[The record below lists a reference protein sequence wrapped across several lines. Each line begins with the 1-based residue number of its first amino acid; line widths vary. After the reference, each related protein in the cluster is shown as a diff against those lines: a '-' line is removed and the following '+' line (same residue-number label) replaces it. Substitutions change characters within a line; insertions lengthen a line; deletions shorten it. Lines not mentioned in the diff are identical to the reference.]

1 MYLPQSPSQAQGDDL
16 GAEFGSHK
24 DTSLVRQ
31 SASLRSRPT
40 PPTRGGN
47 SFTFTPPQDVRL
59 PTEVSPKSRVPPLAV
74 AAADTVPDVK
84 TNKNMPKSQPLQMP
98 SNQAPKPAAT
108 SSKRRICLQYQQ
120 DDNPRSDLL
129 TLAGGQGAPV
139 VVQMIAAGGRAEQAG
154 VKPGAVIVAIN
165 GSTAFQNF
173 PAWQVRAIIQPPA
186 NVEVEQEMQLSP
198 ASPRCKEI
206 RLTRKSELQLGIAPK
221 GGAWHPKD
229 NVMLAEEVIF
239 KPRTAPLWLSS
250 FDRAE
255 GQDRPASPIY
265 ELRRPEAHRLVN
277 NAVRNAWDTVSKQE
291 KHVSRVPRGSRARS
305 SSPYCGLETCLPQWS
320 SGGNVWRWDPGPPVM
335 ASNGTQGRLSP
346 RRPPQAQGPSPWNAN
361 EAGAPPQLPLSGR
374 GAPWNSDDSSP
385 LRWVSPVFAP
395 FLGYSNAC
403 SPNSRRG
410 PRSPSNSPRNR
421 SSSPKPMKARGDVE
435 DVIDLELPAVI
446 QPSFSCDDDE
456 SSGVLL
462 QHQL

>member
-1 MYLPQSPSQAQGDDL
+1 MFLPQSPRQAQGDDL
-16 GAEFGSHK
+16 PMEFGEHK

-31 SASLRSRPT
+31 SASLRSRPS

-59 PTEVSPKSRVPPLAV
+59 PTEVSPRRLPGRGE
-74 AAADTVPDVK
+74 DTVPDVK
-84 TNKNMPKSQPLQMP
+84 TNKMMPKSPPLQMP
-98 SNQAPKPAAT
+98 SNAVPKPAGAN
-108 SSKRRICLQYQQ
+108 KRRISLRYTEE
-120 DDNPRSDLL
+120 DNPRSDLL
-129 TLAGGQGAPV
+129 TLAGGQGNPV
-139 VVQMIAAGGRAEQAG
+139 VVQMIAAGGRAEHAG

-186 NVEVEQEMQLSP
+186 TVDLEQEMQLSP

-221 GGAWHPKD
+221 SGAWHPKD
-229 NVMLAEEVIF
+229 SVMLAEEVIF

-250 FDRAE
+250 FDGE
-255 GQDRPASPIY
+255 GRQRPASPIY

-277 NAVRNAWDTVSKQE
+277 NAVRTAWDTVSKQAE
-291 KHVSRVPRGSRARS
+291 HVSRVPRGSRSQS
-305 SSPYCGLETCLPQWS
+305 SSPYCGLETCLPAWS
-320 SGGNVWRWDPGPPVM
+320 NGNGGNAWKWDPNAGM
-335 ASNGTQGRLSP
+335 LSP
-346 RRPPQAQGPSPWNAN
+346 RRAPQAPQAQSPASPL
-361 EAGAPPQLPLSGR
+361 AGAPSPPQLPLSSR
-374 GAPWNSDDSSP
+374 GSWNVGQDASP

-395 FLGYSNAC
+395 FLGYSNTC
-403 SPNSRRG
+403 SPSSRRG

-421 SSSPKPMKARGDVE
+421 SSSPKPRKARGDTE
-435 DVIDLELPAVI
+435 DVVDPELPNAGLLV
-446 QPSFSCDDDE
+446 QASFSHDEDE